1 MGFRTIVI
9 TRQCKCTFKNDY
21 LVLRSDRMQMIHLS
35 EIDMIIL
42 DTTAVSVT
50 GYLINELAKWNIG
63 LVFCDEHHNPSA
75 QLSSIYGN
83 YKTSR
88 RIADQIN
95 WSKESKE
102 AMWTRIIFEKIK
114 NQSLLLKKHNK
125 QQFEL
130 LDLYLSELELN
141 DRSNREGLSAKVYFN
156 ALFGKDF
163 NRREDNDIN
172 ASLNYGYALI
182 LSAVNKEIIAN
193 GYITQ
198 IGIKHRN
205 DFNDFNLSSDI
216 MEPFRPLIDEIVYN
230 SLPVVFDSEMRT
242 KLLNIFNS
250 TVTIDSNEYYLSS
263 AISKFVSDVLKNL
276 GNGTSEKVEFIR
288 IQ

>member
-1 MGFRTIVI
+1 MKIKKMICMLTCLAVI
-9 TRQCKCTFKNDY
+9 
-21 LVLRSDRMQMIHLS
+21 I
-35 EIDMIIL
+35 
-42 DTTAVSVT
+42 AVT
-50 GYLINELAKWNIG
+50 GCGSNNETSERNAN
-63 LVFCDEHHNPSA
+63 D
-75 QLSSIYGN
+75 QSSVEDTLQAGM
-83 YKTSR
+83 
-88 RIADQIN
+88 A
-95 WSKESKE
+95 
-102 AMWTRIIFEKIK
+102 
-114 NQSLLLKKHNK
+114 
-125 QQFEL
+125 
-130 LDLYLSELELN
+130 
-141 DRSNREGLSAKVYFN
+141 
-156 ALFGKDF
+156 
-163 NRREDNDIN
+163 REDNDIN

-250 TVTIDSNEYYLSS
+250 TVTIDSNKYYLSS

>member
-1 MGFRTIVI
+1 M
-9 TRQCKCTFKNDY
+9 
-21 LVLRSDRMQMIHLS
+21 
-35 EIDMIIL
+35 
-42 DTTAVSVT
+42 
-50 GYLINELAKWNIG
+50 
-63 LVFCDEHHNPSA
+63 
-75 QLSSIYGN
+75 
-83 YKTSR
+83 
-88 RIADQIN
+88 
-95 WSKESKE
+95 
-102 AMWTRIIFEKIK
+102 
-114 NQSLLLKKHNK
+114 KKHNK

-205 DFNDFNLSSDI
+205 DFNDFDLSSDI